1 MQAGRLNTRV
11 HIRGAAETNT
21 SGSYEITYPSTAA
34 RGSRWAEKRG
44 LSVTERFRAQQLDA
58 NAEYAF
64 TFRNDSVTRAISV
77 KDRLLT
83 GATSSPGEFTWYD
96 IVGAYDPDGKRRIVQ
111 VWATARHE
119 D

>member
-11 HIRGAAETNT
+11 HIRVPVEVNN
-21 SGSYEITYPSTAA
+21 SGSLEISYPSTAA

-58 NAEYAF
+58 NAEFAF
-64 TFRNDSVTRAISV
+64 TFRNDAVTRAISV

-83 GATSSPGEFTWYD
+83 GATSGVHEWYD